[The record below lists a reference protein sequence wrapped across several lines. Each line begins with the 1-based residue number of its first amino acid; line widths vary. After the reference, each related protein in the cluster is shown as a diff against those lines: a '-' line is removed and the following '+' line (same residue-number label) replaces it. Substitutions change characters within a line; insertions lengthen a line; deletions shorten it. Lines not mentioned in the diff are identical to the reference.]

1 MTLDELLQLQA
12 LRAKAGYDNR
22 LLVDRVMEGMPEGTG
37 GIRQMCAK
45 VSTELHDA
53 VDEICQRLDLS
64 KRSFIEAAVVD
75 AVNRA
80 EEVMRRTGINDPQGS
95 L

>member
-22 LLVDRVMEGMPEGTG
+22 LLTDRVIEGTPDG
-37 GIRQMCAK
+37 THGIRQMCAK
-45 VSTELHDA
+45 VSVQLHEE
-53 VDEICQRLDLS
+53 VDSICAFLDLS
-64 KRSFIEAAVVD
+64 KRAFIEAAVIE
-75 AVNRA
+75 ACNRA
-80 EEVMRRTGINDPQGS
+80 QEVIERTGINDPQRS